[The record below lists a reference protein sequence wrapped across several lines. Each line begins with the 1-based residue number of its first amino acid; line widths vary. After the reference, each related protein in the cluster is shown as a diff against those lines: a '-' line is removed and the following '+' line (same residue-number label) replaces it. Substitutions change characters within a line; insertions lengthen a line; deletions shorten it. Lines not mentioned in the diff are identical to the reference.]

1 MSTEQTETPSAPKPD
16 AFGVKS
22 VAFIGATAAVA
33 WGLSLVVIPILQGQQ
48 EGLDWFTSICR
59 AVGISTLP
67 GGEETKPAGAVS
79 LVTWSTSALSRVAAG
94 DAGKG
99 EELAKDIC
107 VSCHDPNGLTA
118 DPAKMPSIA
127 GQPARAIYKQLWD
140 IKNGT
145 RINQDMLPLV
155 QPLADA
161 QIADL
166 AAYYGGLNARSFDLR
181 LDPETSQATLKL
193 VGQGDAARALPSC
206 RSCHDA
212 PSGGSID
219 APHLVGQYP
228 AYTAAQLRAFA
239 AGERRN
245 DVAARMRTIAAKLT
259 AAEIEALAG
268 YYDGPRR

>member
-1 MSTEQTETPSAPKPD
+1 MSTEQTKPSRGAKPD
-16 AFGVKS
+16 TFGVKV
-22 VAFIGATAAVA
+22 VAFVGATAVVA
-33 WGLSLVVIPILQGQQ
+33 WGLSLVVIPVVQGQQ

-67 GGEETKPAGAVS
+67 GGRETKPAGAVS
-79 LVTWSTSALSRVAAG
+79 LVTWSTSTLSRVVAG
-94 DAGKG
+94 DARRG

-107 VSCHDPNGLTA
+107 VSCHNPNGLTA
-118 DPAKMPSIA
+118 DPAKMPSIT
-127 GQPARAIYKQLWD
+127 GQPMRAIYKQLWD

-155 QPLADA
+155 QPLTDA

-166 AAYYGGLNARSFDLR
+166 AAYYSGLNARSFDLR
-181 LDPETSQATLKL
+181 LEPETSSATLQL
-193 VGQGDAARALPSC
+193 VSQGDAARALPSC

-212 PSGGSID
+212 PSGGPID

-228 AYTAAQLRAFA
+228 DYVGAQLRAFA
-239 AGERRN
+239 VGERRN

-259 AAEIEALAG
+259 AAEMEALAR
-268 YYDGPRR
+268 YYDGPR